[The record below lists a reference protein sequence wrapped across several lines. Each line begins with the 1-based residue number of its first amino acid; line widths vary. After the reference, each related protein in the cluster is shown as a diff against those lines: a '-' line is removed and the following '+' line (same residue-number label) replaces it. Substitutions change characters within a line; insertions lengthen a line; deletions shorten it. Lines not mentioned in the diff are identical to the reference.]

1 MEKPEYT
8 DLEMKIV
15 FFEAE
20 DLITTSGE
28 DDEGGLISGQ

>member
-20 DLITTSGE
+20 DIITASGE
-28 DDEGGLISGQ
+28 DDEGGFIPDQ